1 MTTVAPRLIDP
12 VDALTGA
19 ASLGAGPS
27 SHSSASLRERWPAR
41 RVVRWSFLTGLAVL
55 FGLEIALLTPYLT
68 KAADTLTEP
77 NPWWLLLALFAEGM
91 SMGAFARVQR
101 RMLSAAGQR
110 VGIRSM
116 VGLTYAANALS
127 VTFPGGT
134 ALSSG
139 YVFKRLR
146 SWGATV
152 PAAGF
157 TVVASGLLSLV
168 GFAVLAVFVGVSAGD
183 GLTSSLLVL
192 AAAVAV
198 AAGAFVLRRRD
209 PAALLER
216 AVPAGLRRVN
226 RILHRRPDAGLA
238 AAQRF
243 THDLTAIHPRHRD
256 WLAGLALA
264 VLNWSA
270 DLVCLFACCEAIGAD
285 HASVALVMVAY
296 IAGMSASSISLLPGG
311 FGIVDAAMIF
321 ALTSGGVPTVKATAG
336 VVLYR
341 LISFLLVVALG
352 WVAWASSWAL
362 ERRHGAPVLDAD
374 VLVET
379 ALAMSVEAPRTTT
392 TDAAVDSVDGPL
404 IAAAGAC

>member
-1 MTTVAPRLIDP
+1 MTTAAPRMIDT
-12 VDALTGA
+12 VDALTGS
-19 ASLGAGPS
+19 ASVGAGS
-27 SHSSASLRERWPAR
+27 SGARSVSAESIGTRPAQDRWPLR
-41 RVVRWSFLTGLAVL
+41 RVLRWSFVVGLLVL
-55 FGLEIALLTPYLT
+55 FGVEIAVLTPYLT
-68 KAADTLTEP
+68 KAVDTLSEP
-77 NPWWLLLALFAEGM
+77 NPWWLLLALGAEAV

-139 YVFKRLR
+139 YVFRRLR

-157 TVVASGLLSLV
+157 TVVASGLLSLL
-168 GFAVLAVFVGVSAGD
+168 GFAVLATFVGISAGD
-183 GLTSSLLVL
+183 SLTSSVLVV
-192 AAAVAV
+192 AAALVITL
-198 AAGAFVLRRRD
+198 GALGLRHRD
-209 PAALLER
+209 VPALVQR
-216 AVPAGLRRVN
+216 AVPASLRQVN
-226 RILHRRPDAGLA
+226 RVLHRRPDAGLA
-238 AAQRF
+238 AVRRF
-243 THDLTAIHPRHRD
+243 TDDLSAIHPRHRD

-264 VLNWSA
+264 VLNWGA
-270 DLVCLFACCEAIGAD
+270 DLLCLFACCEAIGAS
-285 HASVALVMVAY
+285 HASLVLVMVAY

-321 ALTSGGVPTVKATAG
+321 ALTSGGVSTVTATAG

-352 WVAWASSWAL
+352 WLVWAGSWAVD
-362 ERRHGAPVLDAD
+362 RRQASAAD
-374 VLVET
+374 H
-379 ALAMSVEAPRTTT
+379 
-392 TDAAVDSVDGPL
+392 
-404 IAAAGAC
+404 

>member
-1 MTTVAPRLIDP
+1 MTTVAPRLIDTP
-12 VDALTGA
+12 RMIDTVDALTGA
-19 ASLGAGPS
+19 ASVGAGP
-27 SHSSASLRERWPAR
+27 LRHRWPPR
-41 RVVRWSFLTGLAVL
+41 RVLRWSFVIGLLAL
-55 FGLEIALLTPYLT
+55 FGVEIAVLTPYLT

-77 NPWWLLLALFAEGM
+77 NPWWLLLALAAEAV

-157 TVVASGLLSLV
+157 TVVASGLLSLL
-168 GFAVLAVFVGVSAGD
+168 GFAVLATFVGISAGD
-183 GLTSSLLVL
+183 SLTSSVLVI
-192 AAAVAV
+192 AAALVITL
-198 AAGAFVLRRRD
+198 GALGLRHRD
-209 PAALLER
+209 VPALVQR
-216 AVPAGLRRVN
+216 AVPGGLRQVN
-226 RILHRRPDAGLA
+226 RLLRRRPDAGLA
-238 AAQRF
+238 AVRRF
-243 THDLTAIHPRHRD
+243 TDDLSAIHPRHRD

-264 VLNWSA
+264 VLNWGA
-270 DLVCLFACCEAIGAD
+270 DLLCLFACCEAIGAS
-285 HASVALVMVAY
+285 HASLVLVMVAY

-321 ALTSGGVPTVKATAG
+321 ALTSGGVSTVAATAG

-352 WVAWASSWAL
+352 WLVWAGAWAID
-362 ERRHGAPVLDAD
+362 RRQTTAPA
-374 VLVET
+374 
-379 ALAMSVEAPRTTT
+379 R
-392 TDAAVDSVDGPL
+392 
-404 IAAAGAC
+404 